1 MTPRSAKSKG
11 RRASL
16 EARQAMLATAPELS
30 EDDIRVVPSGVP
42 GEDLWLSPA
51 ARAIYPFAMELK
63 NVEKLNFWDAI
74 KQAESHAKGT
84 GYIPVVVFR
93 RNNEKLRIIVDF
105 EQFLTWYH
113 RRQ

>member
-1 MTPRSAKSKG
+1 MRPSSGKAKG
-11 RRASL
+11 RRACA
-16 EARQAMLATAPELS
+16 ETRRAMLTAAPELS

-74 KQAESHAKGT
+74 KQAESHAKGS

-105 EQFLTWYH
+105 EQFLVWYH